1 MTKHSGFWRSVIKN
15 PFVWGFVIGMVAL
28 YVVRDMSNRRR
39 GAPPPLVEVG
49 AWKMQDHTGKTFGSE
64 ELKGKVY
71 VASFFFTRC
80 PTICPKLTESI
91 IEVSKRFKG
100 LEDKVHFVGVSVDPA
115 NDTPDVLSAYMKKYG
130 IEGPN
135 WSYLTGAPKDVYNIV
150 VGQMKLHVGDK
161 EPFKGE
167 RASSGAS
174 SGAGAGANAN
184 ANANANARPETYE
197 INHVGELVLFDQN
210 GDLRGKFGTD
220 SVNLAALERAAKL
233 LVERG
238 A

>member
-1 MTKHSGFWRSVIKN
+1 MTERSGFWRGVLKN
-15 PFVWGFVIGMVAL
+15 PFVWGFLIGMVSL
-28 YVVRDMSNRRR
+28 YVLREASDRRR

-49 AWKMQDHTGKTFGSE
+49 AWKMQDHTGKAFGSD

-80 PTICPKLTESI
+80 PTICPQLTQSI

-100 LEDKVHFVGVSVDPA
+100 FEDKVHFVGVSVDPA

-130 IEGPN
+130 IDGSN
-135 WSYLTGAPKDVYNIV
+135 WSYLTGTPKNVYDVV

-167 RASSGAS
+167 
-174 SGAGAGANAN
+174 GANAK
-184 ANANANARPETYE
+184 PDSYE